1 MDLWEWA
8 SNRAWC
14 SRDEALASFAYIL
27 YPTTRALCA
36 CALTTGTRT
45 ENACMQYLVEV
56 LAPASS
62 FARDLVVPGSLSAH
76 KLVTGHAHMLMDH
89 GRSAAASF
97 CPSNDLRCMSLIDK
111 NRRYGTEWVGR
122 CFGGVCWNASLVNP
136 RGSGARGPSAEVWHG
151 TWGEAKYLL
160 PIFNTVLGGTCMQ
173 PDGSRKVVV
182 DGARRRLVERRC
194 RRRIPPVFSQ
204 DHRSGF
210 ARLIA
215 CLP

>member
-1 MDLWEWA
+1 MDLPA
-8 SNRAWC
+8 THTLTFSHTRTPPLP
-14 SRDEALASFAYIL
+14 SEACADRLRG
-27 YPTTRALCA
+27 RALKTCA
-36 CALTTGTRT
+36 
-45 ENACMQYLVEV
+45 NACFHTKVSVSQ
-56 LAPASS
+56 AK
-62 FARDLVVPGSLSAH
+62 FSLGPTQGRAH
-76 KLVTGHAHMLMDH
+76 LFMAD
-89 GRSAAASF
+89 GRAAAASF

-182 DGARRRLVERRC
+182 DGARRRVLSC
-194 RRRIPPVFSQ
+194 RMMQIQMQPTNPSFVSHEH
-204 DHRSGF
+204 HRS
-210 ARLIA
+210 
-215 CLP
+215 CNV

>member
-1 MDLWEWA
+1 
-8 SNRAWC
+8 
-14 SRDEALASFAYIL
+14 
-27 YPTTRALCA
+27 
-36 CALTTGTRT
+36 
-45 ENACMQYLVEV
+45 MQ
-56 LAPASS
+56 
-62 FARDLVVPGSLSAH
+62 
-76 KLVTGHAHMLMDH
+76 VTGQALMLMDH

-182 DGARRRLVERRC
+182 DGARRRLVERR
-194 RRRIPPVFSQ
+194 IPPVFSQ
-204 DHRSGF
+204 DHRSGL

>member
-1 MDLWEWA
+1 MHAKVEKNHA
-8 SNRAWC
+8 HHQ
-14 SRDEALASFAYIL
+14 ALFF
-27 YPTTRALCA
+27 PVTLCV
-36 CALTTGTRT
+36 
-45 ENACMQYLVEV
+45 N
-56 LAPASS
+56 SWFFS
-62 FARDLVVPGSLSAH
+62 
-76 KLVTGHAHMLMDH
+76 AHMLMDH

-173 PDGSRKVVV
+173 TDGSRKVVV
-182 DGARRRLVERRC
+182 DGARRRL
-194 RRRIPPVFSQ
+194 
-204 DHRSGF
+204 SGV
-210 ARLIA
+210 
-215 CLP
+215 

>member
-1 MDLWEWA
+1 MRGQATRKGAEDVRKCMLSHKSFRFTGKVFLGTHRGRVHILLMA
-8 SNRAWC
+8 DGRA
-14 SRDEALASFAYIL
+14 
-27 YPTTRALCA
+27 
-36 CALTTGTRT
+36 
-45 ENACMQYLVEV
+45 
-56 LAPASS
+56 
-62 FARDLVVPGSLSAH
+62 
-76 KLVTGHAHMLMDH
+76 
-89 GRSAAASF
+89 AAASF

-182 DGARRRLVERRC
+182 DGARRRVLSC
-194 RRRIPPVFSQ
+194 RMMQIQMQPTNPSFVSHEHQ
-204 DHRSGF
+204 RS
-210 ARLIA
+210 
-215 CLP
+215 CNV